1 MNYLAHLYF
10 ADDNSDSRIGNLL
23 GDFCRGVDLSLLSE
37 SCKAALEQ
45 HRAIDRFTDQHAEIR
60 AAKQLFSP
68 QRRRFAGV
76 ALDLVFDHY
85 LVKHWPLFSAVPFD
99 IYKNQLYQQL
109 WQERPLMPAA
119 MANTITYLVQQDW
132 FASYSELNNIGEAL
146 DRIAQRLRFPND
158 FAGCI
163 QDLTR
168 NEAAFEQLFLQF
180 FPQLQLFVRRN
191 QSDTS
196 TTPRI

>member
-10 ADDNSDSRIGNLL
+10 ADNNSESRIGNLL
-23 GDFCRGVDLSLLSE
+23 GDFCRGVDIKLLSE
-37 SCKAALEQ
+37 NCKAGLNQ
-45 HRAIDRFTDQHAEIR
+45 HRAIDRFTDQHAGVR
-60 AAKQLFSP
+60 SAKQLFSP

-85 LVKHWPLFSAVPFD
+85 LVKHWSLFSAVPFE

-132 FASYSELNNIGEAL
+132 FASYAGLNNIGEAL
-146 DRIAQRLRFPND
+146 DRIAKRLRFNND

-163 QDLTR
+163 TDL
-168 NEAAFEQLFLQF
+168 NHNQIAFEQLFLQF
-180 FPQLQLFVRRN
+180 FPQLQLFVWQY
-191 QSDTS
+191 QSDNS

>member
-10 ADDNSDSRIGNLL
+10 ADNNSDSRIGNLL
-23 GDFCRGVDLSLLSE
+23 GDFCRGVDTKLLSDN
-37 SCKAALEQ
+37 CKAGLAQ
-45 HRAIDRFTDQHAEIR
+45 HRAIDRFTDQHAGVR
-60 AAKQLFSP
+60 SAKQLFSP

-85 LVKHWPLFSAVPFD
+85 LVKHWSLFSAVPFH
-99 IYKNQLYQQL
+99 IYTHQLYQRL

-132 FASYSELNNIGEAL
+132 FASYSELSNIGEAL
-146 DRIAQRLRFPND
+146 DRIANRLRFPNH

-163 QDLTR
+163 TELTH
-168 NEAAFEQLFLQF
+168 NNAEFEQLFLQF
-180 FPQLQLFVRRN
+180 FPQLQLFVQQN
-191 QSDTS
+191 QRDNSR
-196 TTPRI
+196 TPRI

>member
-10 ADDNSDSRIGNLL
+10 ADNNSDSRIGNLL
-23 GDFCRGVDLSLLSE
+23 GDFCRGLDVSLLSDN
-37 SCKAALEQ
+37 CKAGLNQ
-45 HRAIDRFTDQHAEIR
+45 HRAIDRFTDQHAGVR
-60 AAKQLFSP
+60 LAKQLFSP

-85 LVKHWPLFSAVPFD
+85 LVKHWTLFSTVPFEF
-99 IYKNQLYQQL
+99 YKNQLYQQL
-109 WQERPLMPAA
+109 WQERPLMPEA

-132 FASYSELNNIGEAL
+132 FASYRQLENIGKAL
-146 DRIAQRLRFPND
+146 DRIAKRLRFSND

-163 QDLTR
+163 TDLTH
-168 NEAAFEQLFLQF
+168 NQLAFEQLFLQF
-180 FPQLQLFVRRN
+180 FPQLQLFVRQY
-191 QSDTS
+191 QSDNS